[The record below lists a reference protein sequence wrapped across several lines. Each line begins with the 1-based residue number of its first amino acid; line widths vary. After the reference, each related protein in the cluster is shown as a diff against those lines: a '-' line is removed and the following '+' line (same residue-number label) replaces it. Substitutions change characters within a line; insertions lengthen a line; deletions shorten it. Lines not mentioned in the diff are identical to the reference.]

1 MTIKKRL
8 FISNILMLIIPAVL
22 AVCLLAG
29 SLLLFFSFAFPRYE
43 YELSFQG
50 ELEETRCEAVALV
63 SRWLNAADPARK
75 AGCERVLSSLLAEN
89 KMTLLLENE
98 REPVLQMGEEAASET
113 QLEAALAVLH
123 GSGTVSDGS
132 VALFGTRLSANGAE
146 YQVSLYN
153 PVVSV
158 SHDHLK
164 LWALGICL
172 FLLVFVLFAVFLT
185 NRFLTR
191 FVFRRISE
199 PLQTLTEGVHQIR
212 DGNLTHRID
221 YREKDEFQPICAD
234 FNEMAERLRV
244 SVEQTQKEEESRKE
258 LLAGISHDIRS
269 PLTSIRAYVEGLLDG
284 VAGTPERQT
293 AYLST
298 IQKKTVEIDE
308 LVRKLFLFSKMELGE
323 YPYSPEPLDAVREIV
338 DFIHASAEDYQR
350 RGLTIQAGPLP
361 QKAVIEADPAYFLSI
376 LRNLLDNSAKYKKKE
391 IGAVW
396 ITGETAGAQV
406 RLYVDDDGPG
416 VPQEAL
422 PKLFNVFYRNDP
434 SRRNP
439 DQGSG
444 LGLAIVWKTVERM
457 GGAIRAENRPGG
469 GLRMVLE
476 IPLMKEGNKD
486 EADFDH

>member
-1 MTIKKRL
+1 MKR
-8 FISNILMLIIPAVL
+8 ILIIEDDESIAAIERDYL
-22 AVCLLAG
+22 AVNG
-29 SLLLFFSFAFPRYE
+29 F
-43 YELSFQG
+43 
-50 ELEETRCEAVALV
+50 EA
-63 SRWLNAADPARK
+63 DI
-75 AGCERVLSSLLAEN
+75 
-89 KMTLLLENE
+89 
-98 REPVLQMGEEAASET
+98 AAS
-113 QLEAALAVLH
+113 
-123 GSGTVSDGS
+123 G
-132 VALFGTRLSANGAE
+132 
-146 YQVSLYN
+146 
-153 PVVSV
+153 
-158 SHDHLK
+158 
-164 LWALGICL
+164 
-172 FLLVFVLFAVFLT
+172 
-185 NRFLTR
+185 
-191 FVFRRISE
+191 
-199 PLQTLTEGVHQIR
+199 TEGAAMGH
-212 DGNLTHRID
+212 
-221 YREKDEFQPICAD
+221 
-234 FNEMAERLRV
+234 
-244 SVEQTQKEEESRKE
+244 
-258 LLAGISHDIRS
+258 
-269 PLTSIRAYVEGLLDG
+269 
-284 VAGTPERQT
+284 
-293 AYLST
+293 
-298 IQKKTVEIDE
+298 

-350 RGLTIQAGPLP
+350 RGLTVQAGPLP